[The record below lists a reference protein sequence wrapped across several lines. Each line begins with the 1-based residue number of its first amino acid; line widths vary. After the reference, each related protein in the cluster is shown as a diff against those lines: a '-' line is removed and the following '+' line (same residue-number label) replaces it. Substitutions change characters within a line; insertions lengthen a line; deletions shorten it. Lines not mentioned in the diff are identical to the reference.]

1 MSYSNRR
8 DDRMDSEPPLTLD
21 DRRRAPRAR
30 GPAPVT
36 LILSLLLLVAVAGG
50 VFFMYRSGVRG
61 AGQPPQPLGA
71 PLGDVRAPAPPQT
84 QTPDAAAG
92 LTISKDDPNAP
103 TAAPRLAPPPEAP
116 LPEAAPAPATSA
128 TASSSPAKPSAPASP
143 PAKAVDKG
151 DPIDRLIAQADKPKA
166 APAKVAGKDVA
177 KDVVKDAALDP
188 GSAAVVQIGAFSSE
202 TLADKEWSKAAAVA
216 QPRRDGGGR
225 ASGSSR
231 SPRTV
236 RRCTVRRSPV
246 SPRESRPSRS
256 AIASRPPARTASSV
270 DPRLRLR
277 LRRTRTFP

>member
-36 LILSLLLLVAVAGG
+36 LIVSVLLLVVVAGG

-61 AGQPPQPLGA
+61 AGQAPQPLGA
-71 PLGDVRAPAPPQT
+71 PLGDVRAPAPPQA

-103 TAAPRLAPPPEAP
+103 TAAPTLAPPPEAP
-116 LPEAAPAPATSA
+116 LPDAVPSTAASA
-128 TASSSPAKPSAPASP
+128 TASSPSVKSSAPPP
-143 PAKAVDKG
+143 PAKTADKG

-166 APAKVAGKDVA
+166 TPAKAAGKDVGT
-177 KDVVKDAALDP
+177 DAAPDP
-188 GSAAVVQIGAFSSE
+188 GGEAVVQIGAFSSE

-216 QPRRDGGGR
+216 PGAMAGKGKRVVAVTKDG
-225 ASGSSR
+225 ATLY
-231 SPRTV
+231 RT
-236 RRCTVRRSPV
+236 
-246 SPRESRPSRS
+246 
-256 AIASRPPARTASSV
+256 AITGFASREQAQSLCGRLQAAGASCFV
-270 DPRLRLR
+270 R
-277 LRRTRTFP
+277 